1 VPVQGRF
8 QKKPAA
14 ELPISFG
21 KSQKSPV
28 QKADYQVQVKGCR
41 LVPLA
46 STKHMADNMA
56 DMALLQIDQPVE
68 MSKALVCRQWQQPQ
82 SLPIMRLHP
91 SLVFDTLGNRVYIC
105 CSTPKSD
112 VHCSQLFCSCKQPIW

>member
-1 VPVQGRF
+1 MPVQGRF

-68 MSKALVCRQWQQPQ
+68 MSKALVCRQWSKFAYHETAPQ
-82 SLPIMRLHP
+82 
-91 SLVFDTLGNRVYIC
+91 FG
-105 CSTPKSD
+105 
-112 VHCSQLFCSCKQPIW
+112 F